1 MAISKVSKKV
11 NTLVSRN
18 IAYVKFRVC
27 NKATKVW
34 GNLPV
39 DLNWFRQIF
48 VAVLENM
55 NCKDYIT
62 KFPILF
68 AANHQLVAITT
79 SKVLPKITITRVT
92 TRITVIKDMV
102 IKAMVI
108 NNPITVIMMIIINN
122 LMGVNQTKGKGI
134 YIRVAFIYSHLF
146 NFNLVN
152 ILLPSSG
159 LQA

>member
-1 MAISKVSKKV
+1 MAISKVSKNM

-18 IAYVKFRVC
+18 IAYVRFRVC
-27 NKATKVW
+27 NKAIKVW

-48 VAVLENM
+48 VAFLENM

-122 LMGVNQTKGKGI
+122 LTGVNPTKGKGI
-134 YIRVAFIYSHLF
+134 YIRFSLIYPHLFIYIQL
-146 NFNLVN
+146 
-152 ILLPSSG
+152 
-159 LQA
+159 